1 MKKTNKVLII
11 ILITFLIILICGG
24 GAIAYVYFATDLL
37 KSNQELFF
45 KYLSQVVDEED
56 CFLDTQIANYYEKK
70 EQTPYEN
77 TGDISVNF
85 QAPEGTIS
93 DNLLESVNNLTINF
107 SGKTDKSMSNSEQ
120 NIEIDFGQ
128 DITIPINYL
137 RNSQLYGLQSKYIG
151 SKYITLENNNLKEF
165 AEKLGMDSSEI
176 PDSIEV
182 EQDIKK
188 IEFTQEEKNQIKET
202 YLKVLMEQI
211 PKDKFTKVNTETGTA
226 YTLTLSGEEVKN
238 LMLTLLGTFK
248 QDTLLINKFN
258 QFLSTVEAANQID
271 EDMIQELIDELNE
284 EDITKFKELKITVL
298 QQDKLLNQILI
309 EYDINRIEI
318 TKTISEDS
326 INYVI
331 EKQNNQEE
339 TQLQMYFSYTI
350 SGISALENVN
360 EVYDVKIGVTSEN
373 ETMSYNY
380 IINISVQFKDSVN
393 IGILDDDTALL
404 LNDCDATTIQNLMTA
419 IVERIGNINSDI
431 TSDLGLDETENPLL
445 YSNPI
450 TSMMS
455 IIYNLGSD
463 SILNSSNNLT
473 ETEKEIH
480 NDTYRRYTGQ
490 KSASQ
495 VNLLINTTLNNNL
508 SELDDSKK
516 VIITLNGNEIL
527 GINDTQS
534 QSVDITK
541 QYQVEAIY
549 DDNTGLITEMRII
562 TLN

>member
-1 MKKTNKVLII
+1 
-11 ILITFLIILICGG
+11 
-24 GAIAYVYFATDLL
+24 
-37 KSNQELFF
+37 
-45 KYLSQVVDEED
+45 
-56 CFLDTQIANYYEKK
+56 
-70 EQTPYEN
+70 
-77 TGDISVNF
+77 
-85 QAPEGTIS
+85 
-93 DNLLESVNNLTINF
+93 
-107 SGKTDKSMSNSEQ
+107 
-120 NIEIDFGQ
+120 
-128 DITIPINYL
+128 
-137 RNSQLYGLQSKYIG
+137 
-151 SKYITLENNNLKEF
+151 
-165 AEKLGMDSSEI
+165 
-176 PDSIEV
+176 
-182 EQDIKK
+182 
-188 IEFTQEEKNQIKET
+188 
-202 YLKVLMEQI
+202 ME
-211 PKDKFTKVNTETGTA
+211 
-226 YTLTLSGEEVKN
+226 
-238 LMLTLLGTFK
+238 
-248 QDTLLINKFN
+248 
-258 QFLSTVEAANQID
+258 
-271 EDMIQELIDELNE
+271 
-284 EDITKFKELKITVL
+284 
-298 QQDKLLNQILI
+298 
-309 EYDINRIEI
+309 
-318 TKTISEDS
+318 
-326 INYVI
+326 
-331 EKQNNQEE
+331 
-339 TQLQMYFSYTI
+339 
-350 SGISALENVN
+350 
-360 EVYDVKIGVTSEN
+360 
-373 ETMSYNY
+373 NY
-380 IINISVQFKDSVN
+380 IINNNVQFKDSVN

-473 ETEKEIH
+473 ETEKEMH